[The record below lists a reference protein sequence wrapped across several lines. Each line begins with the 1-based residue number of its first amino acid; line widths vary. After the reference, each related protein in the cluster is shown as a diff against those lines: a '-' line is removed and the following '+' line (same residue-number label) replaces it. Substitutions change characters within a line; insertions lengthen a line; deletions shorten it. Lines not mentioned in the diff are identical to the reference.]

1 MRGFGIPFV
10 ALMSVL
16 VLSCGND
23 GDVSV
28 DGPVVWSFQLN
39 DSTTFSM
46 PGSRSVQGVS
56 FFNGEERITAPLQAD
71 GSYHLATFDGLITGH
86 WEGDKFTGHW
96 HDRLRNDYQI
106 PLTATA
112 QPEPDSPWIQPT
124 DQQAWEFYLP
134 ASEPSA
140 MGTLLIAQHGETMRG
155 TIATPTGDL
164 RYLTGRADH
173 DGTWT
178 LGTFDGAHLYH
189 LAGIFNGPEAH
200 GVFHSGS
207 HYAAPFRAVSLA
219 ATPKLEPQEAELRA
233 QVPFSVSF
241 QATPTEREIWG
252 LSDLPKDVMVID
264 LMGTW
269 CPNCLDEIRLLL
281 QLHHDYPSV
290 GFMSVAFE
298 RNAADFDQAQAR
310 LRQFEEA
317 LDIPWHIVLG
327 GPADK
332 AEAQLALPFLERVA
346 SFPTT
351 VFVHRDGR
359 MYTHSG
365 FNGPAT
371 GEAYAKEEA
380 AFRQHIERLLTA
392 P

>member
-1 MRGFGIPFV
+1 MRAFGIHFL
-10 ALMSVL
+10 ALWSVL
-16 VLSCGND
+16 VLSCGNG

-28 DGPVVWSFQLN
+28 ERPVVWSFQLN
-39 DSTTFSM
+39 DSTSFSM
-46 PGSRSVQGVS
+46 PGIRSANGIA
-56 FFNGEERITAPLQAD
+56 FFNGEERIEATRQAD
-71 GSYHLATFDGLITGH
+71 GSYHLATFDGLITGK
-86 WEGDKFTGHW
+86 WENSQFTGHW
-96 HDRLRNDYQI
+96 HDRLRTNYLI
-106 PLTATA
+106 PLTATQQTTPA
-112 QPEPDSPWIQPT
+112 TPWVQPAKQE
-124 DQQAWEFYLP
+124 AWEFYLP
-134 ASEPSA
+134 AGDTSA
-140 MGTLLIAQHGETMRG
+140 MGTLIIAQHGLEMRG

-164 RYLTGRADH
+164 RYLTGRATQGGH
-173 DGTWT
+173 WN

-189 LAGIFNGPEAH
+189 LAGQFNGSEAL

-207 HYAAPFRAVSLA
+207 HYAAPFRATAMAS
-219 ATPKLEPQEAELRA
+219 TPELTPQEAELRD
-233 QVPFSVSF
+233 QTPFSVSF
-241 QATPTEREIWG
+241 LTSPTEREVWG
-252 LSDLPKDVMVID
+252 LQNLPNDVMVID

-281 QLHHDYPSV
+281 KLHRDYPSV

-310 LRQFEEA
+310 IRQFQEA
-317 LDIPWHIVLG
+317 LDIPWHVVLG

-332 AEAQLALPFLERVA
+332 AEAQRALPFLERVA

-371 GEAYAKEEA
+371 GEAYAREEA
-380 AFRQHIERLLTA
+380 VFRQHIERLLSA